1 MRMIH
6 KGKKLLAMLLA
17 ATLLTC
23 LFPVVYAEE
32 PAAETAA
39 EEVTPVTVEE
49 QIDVTEPVPAEAPA
63 EEPAPEPMEEPAPEP
78 VAEPMEEPIAEPA
91 EEPAEAPAEEPEE
104 APAPE
109 ATPAPAEEE
118 PAEEPA
124 EEPVIEPIQEE
135 ITPEPDIQ
143 WDPYE
148 EDADNEDADDEEFEP
163 EDEGDD
169 EEYFEFD
176 DDDAGYVDDELL
188 EQFNNPD
195 TYEQVEFCGTAD
207 IELKQDSFAYGDTV
221 TLVAKVR
228 GVEISYRL
236 QWEANDQDDRGWY
249 TIASGDEYSFTVT
262 PENMERE
269 YRVVLFAVD

>member
-32 PAAETAA
+32 PAAETPA

-109 ATPAPAEEE
+109 ATPAPAE
-118 PAEEPA
+118 EEPA